1 MIELEGVRTT
11 CFCPSGR
18 ASKSRTKLATAYV
31 ARRDASGAVASFVR
45 RRRSRAMM
53 MAAYARRSLCCLRAG
68 SRQSGWQARAL
79 AAAADEL
86 FSVKRSGPR
95 AESLEAGRMPQNFT
109 SVDDQ
114 VTLEAKARAHT
125 LMIVSIH

>member
-1 MIELEGVRTT
+1 MFLSVWPREYRISMNKAGDVAPKPRRHTPLRPGPVAAAREGD
-11 CFCPSGR
+11 
-18 ASKSRTKLATAYV
+18 
-31 ARRDASGAVASFVR
+31 RDLRGS
-45 RRRSRAMM
+45 M
-53 MAAYARRSLCCLRAG
+53 MAAYARSLFCLRAG
-68 SRQSGWQARAL
+68 SRQSGWQTRAL

-95 AESLEAGRMPQNFT
+95 AESLEAGRMPQRDT

-125 LMIVSIH
+125 NDVSIANDS